1 VRSNV
6 NTPGNSGRYT
16 ISDQRAR
23 LGDDIIEAIECLKS
37 WFREEISCGDSK
49 DVGRHADG
57 SGGATVVNGGGL
69 VVSRVSCLFVC
80 YHVCIIVSPCAVRRA
95 RLQGP
100 TDFSSVALLA

>member
-1 VRSNV
+1 
-6 NTPGNSGRYT
+6 
-16 ISDQRAR
+16 
-23 LGDDIIEAIECLKS
+23 LGDDIIAAIECFKS

-69 VVSRVSCLFVC
+69 VVSRGSCLFVC
-80 YHVCIIVSPCAVRRA
+80 YHVCIIVSPCAVLRA

-100 TDFSSVALLA
+100 TVFSSVALLP